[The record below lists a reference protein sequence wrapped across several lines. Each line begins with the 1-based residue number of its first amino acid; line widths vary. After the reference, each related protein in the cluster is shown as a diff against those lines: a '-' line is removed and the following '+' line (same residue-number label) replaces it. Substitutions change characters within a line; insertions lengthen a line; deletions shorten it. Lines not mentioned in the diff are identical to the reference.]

1 MDNMKISAI
10 LYSIVAIIFI
20 LCAATGGSPAFY
32 GGSAAFIAL
41 AAASY
46 PKKDKKDCEHNGST
60 ECVIVYGGFYGGAKQ
75 YAQNLSEQTG
85 IPAISYK
92 DEPSLSN
99 MRVII
104 YIGGLYAGGVRG
116 LTKTLRNFHLRDNQK
131 LILVTVGLA
140 DPNEQ
145 ENRDNIRVFLQKQ
158 LSPELL
164 QKTKLFHFRG
174 RIDYNKLTFVHS
186 IMMKLRYQSLRKKPL
201 ETLTTEDR
209 TFINTYGKQASFI
222 DFNALKPIIKEIYL
236 PVERVP

>member
-32 GGSAAFIAL
+32 GVAAAFIAL

-46 PKKDKKDCEHNGST
+46 PKKDKKDCEQNYRGT
-60 ECVIVYGGFYGGAKQ
+60 KQ

-104 YIGGLYAGGVRG
+104 FIGGLYAGGVRG

-140 DPNEQ
+140 NPNEH
-145 ENRDNIRVFLQKQ
+145 ENRDNIRVSLQKQ
-158 LSPELL
+158 LSPEVFY
-164 QKTKLFHFRG
+164 KIKFFHLRG
-174 RIDYNKLTFVHS
+174 RIDYNKLTFVYS
-186 IMMKLRYQSLRKKPL
+186 MMMKLRYHSLRKKPL
-201 ETLTTEDR
+201 ETLTSEDR

>member
-32 GGSAAFIAL
+32 GVAAAFIAL

-46 PKKDKKDCEHNGST
+46 PKKDKKDCE
-60 ECVIVYGGFYGGAKQ
+60 
-75 YAQNLSEQTG
+75 QTG
-85 IPAISYK
+85 IPAISYT

-104 YIGGLYAGGVRG
+104 FIGGLYAGGVRG

-140 DPNEQ
+140 NPNEQ
-145 ENRDNIRVFLQKQ
+145 ENRDNIRVSLQKQ
-158 LSPELL
+158 LSPEVFY
-164 QKTKLFHFRG
+164 KIIFFH
-174 RIDYNKLTFVHS
+174 
-186 IMMKLRYQSLRKKPL
+186 LRY
-201 ETLTTEDR
+201 
-209 TFINTYGKQASFI
+209 
-222 DFNALKPIIKEIYL
+222 
-236 PVERVP
+236 